1 MENSF
6 LQNNKVISI
15 VSTKSGMGKTTL
27 IEKLILR
34 FKDKGFKVGV
44 LKHDAHRFEIDKEGK
59 DSYRF
64 THAGADSVIVASS
77 SKLAMIQ
84 NLKEEKSVDEILPL
98 FKDMDFIIIEGFKN
112 NNYPKIEVYRKE
124 VGEKLLAEESLGYK
138 TTIHAIASDCP
149 LEINKPVLDINNDQE
164 ICQFIIELLKLQPKF

>member
-6 LQNNKVISI
+6 SQNNKVISI

-27 IEKLILR
+27 IEKLIVI
-34 FKDKGFKVGV
+34 FKEKGFKVGV

-112 NNYPKIEVYRKE
+112 NNYPKIEVCRKE
-124 VGEKLLAEESLGYK
+124 MGGELLVNGNLGHK
-138 TTIHAIASDCP
+138 TTIHAVASDCY
-149 LEINKPVLDINNDQE
+149 LEINKPVLDINNAQE
-164 ICQFIIELLKLQPKF
+164 ICQFIIELLKL